1 MKKNLDEAR
10 RDYFDFELQ
19 AKHLKIDKLINNRK
33 RDLLQNY
40 EAQNMNMK
48 KFDDMKV
55 RGGSYTNHAEDVAVA
70 FASDPVVLKLEEFQK
85 CVDELLIKLEPDDR
99 KIFELRWG
107 YSKKDWTEIFEIMSN
122 GDTGFLYRKQENI
135 NKRREIILDNFT
147 RLLGY

>member
-1 MKKNLDEAR
+1 MKRNLDDAR

-19 AKHLKIDKLINNRK
+19 AKYLKIDKLINNRK

-55 RGGSYTNHAEDVAVA
+55 RGGSYTNNAENVAVA

>member
-19 AKHLKIDKLINNRK
+19 AKYLKIDKLINNRK

-55 RGGSYTNHAEDVAVA
+55 RGGSYTNNAENVAVA

-99 KIFELRWG
+99 KIFE
-107 YSKKDWTEIFEIMSN
+107 IMSN

>member
-1 MKKNLDEAR
+1 
-10 RDYFDFELQ
+10 
-19 AKHLKIDKLINNRK
+19 
-33 RDLLQNY
+33 
-40 EAQNMNMK
+40 
-48 KFDDMKV
+48 
-55 RGGSYTNHAEDVAVA
+55 VAVA

-99 KIFELRWG
+99 RIFELRWG
-107 YSKKDWTEIFEIMSN
+107 HSKKDWTEIFEIMSN